1 VAITG
6 ICLLLASAPIIP
18 HAWAQ
23 SRKDPL
29 TDQQIEDV
37 REAGVNPPERI
48 KLFVGYVD
56 ERAKGIHSINADP
69 IAQNKSLRIHNLLEE
84 FTRLSDE
91 LQDNMDNFD
100 EQHADLRKVLK
111 EIVDKTTEWTTILN
125 EPKPSAQYDF
135 ARKTAIDSNQSAH
148 ETATKM
154 LADEITYFAEQKKK
168 EKEQE
173 KEEQKR

>member
-1 VAITG
+1 M
-6 ICLLLASAPIIP
+6 LLATVPAF
-18 HAWAQ
+18 AQ
-23 SRKDPL
+23 SKKDPL

-37 REAGVNPPERI
+37 REAGDQPLQRI

-56 ERAKGIHSINADP
+56 DRAKGIHTLNADP
-69 IAQNKSLRIHNLLEE
+69 IAQNKSLRLHNLMEE

-100 EQHADLRKVLK
+100 QQHADLRKVLK
-111 EIVDKTTEWTTILN
+111 EIVDKTGEWGTILN
-125 EPKPSAQYDF
+125 EPKPSPQYDF
-135 ARKTAIDSNQSAH
+135 SRKTAIDANQSAH
-148 ETATKM
+148 ETAVQM
-154 LADEITYFAEQKKK
+154 LADETKYFIEEKKK